1 MEIVVKTSSELSQSD
16 WESYVFGFNEVFNKT
31 ETIENFKHK
40 YLNTIDSHSYHAFL
54 TNNNEIVGGCSVI
67 PYQYNIG
74 VTTERIG
81 LAVDVFI
88 REQFRTDL
96 LALYR
101 MYKKLKKVLISH
113 GIVMVVAVPNDVS
126 YTYWKNIV
134 KWKDVGQ
141 LKYYAFPIKAG
152 NVLKKATTIAN
163 FFSGLFSKL
172 LLLIS
177 YFTNTLE
184 KSLPVSIDRS
194 DNIIE
199 KQRYT
204 PNHKIIKDSKSFF
217 AYRVVNEEGINASYL
232 IDFYNVTNQKKDSKT
247 LRKALKHILNNE
259 QTDIIIF
266 VGKLNFFQFLLFKVP
281 YKYEPKHLNFTADIL
296 IPEKISNTDF
306 IYDISNW
313 DFGLFNYDVR

>member
-1 MEIVVKTSSELSQSD
+1 MEIVIKSSSELSQSD

-40 YLNTIDSHSYHAFL
+40 YLNTIDDHSYHALL
-54 TNNNEIVGGCSVI
+54 TNNNDIVGGCTVI
-67 PYQYNIG
+67 PYQYNIYE
-74 VTTERIG
+74 TTERIG

-96 LALYR
+96 MALYR
-101 MYKKLKKVLISH
+101 MYKRLKNELISH
-113 GIVMVVAVPNDVS
+113 GIVLVVAVPNDVS
-126 YTYWKNIV
+126 YPYWKNIV
-134 KWKDVGQ
+134 KWKDVGL
-141 LKYYAFPIKAG
+141 LKYYAFPVKAG
-152 NVLKKATTIAN
+152 NVLKKATTFAN
-163 FFSGLFSKL
+163 FFSGLFSKF

-177 YFTNTLE
+177 YFTNSSE

-194 DNIIE
+194 DNSIE

-217 AYRVVNEEGINASYL
+217 AYRVVNEEGLNACYL
-232 IDFYNVTNQKKDSKT
+232 IDFYNTKNQKKDSQS
-247 LRKALKHILNNE
+247 LRKAIKYILQNE

-306 IYDISNW
+306 IYDISN
-313 DFGLFNYDVR
+313 